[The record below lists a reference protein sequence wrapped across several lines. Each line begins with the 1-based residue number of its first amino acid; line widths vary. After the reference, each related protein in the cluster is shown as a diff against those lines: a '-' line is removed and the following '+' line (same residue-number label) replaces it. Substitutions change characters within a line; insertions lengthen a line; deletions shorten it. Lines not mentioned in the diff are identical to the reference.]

1 MELTEWSWQGY
12 GRKHGAP
19 GIRNRVLVIYT
30 VKCSEFVARRIVEES
45 GHPDV
50 ELVNISYENEE
61 QSIEDMLLEALEEYP
76 DTAGIFCTNE
86 NVTESVLETVG
97 RLEDKEIKIVG
108 FDAGEVQIQA
118 IRDGREYG
126 TVCQNPYG
134 MGYAAVVAALR
145 AASGQTVDNWIDP
158 GYQWVDRN
166 NIDVEENKKYLYL

>member
-1 MELTEWSWQGY
+1 MGAFDKIRSGLPGMDELLNY
-12 GRKHGAP
+12 
-19 GIRNRVLVIYT
+19 IRM
-30 VKCSEFVARRIVEES
+30 
-45 GHPDV
+45 GD
-50 ELVNISYENEE
+50 
-61 QSIEDMLLEALEEYP
+61 
-76 DTAGIFCTNE
+76 
-86 NVTESVLETVG
+86 NVVFSVSD
-97 RLEDKEIKIVG
+97 LEDFKFFAVPFAE
-108 FDAGEVQIQA
+108 QA

>member
-1 MELTEWSWQGY
+1 MWSELGEHLRVSIFGQS
-12 GRKHGAP
+12 HAP
-19 GIRNRVLVIYT
+19 AIGVVMDGLPAGERV
-30 VKCSEFVARRIVEES
+30 
-45 GHPDV
+45 D
-50 ELVNISYENEE
+50 
-61 QSIEDMLLEALEEYP
+61 LEALEEYP
-76 DTAGIFCTNE
+76 DTVGIFCTNE

-108 FDAGEVQIQA
+108 FDAGEAQIQA

-158 GYQWVDRN
+158 GYQWVDRS

>member
-1 MELTEWSWQGY
+1 D
-12 GRKHGAP
+12 
-19 GIRNRVLVIYT
+19 N
-30 VKCSEFVARRIVEES
+30 
-45 GHPDV
+45 HPDV

-134 MGYAAVVAALR
+134 IWCGLR

-158 GYQWVDRN
+158 GYQWVDRS
-166 NIDVEENKKYLYL
+166 NIDVEEKKNICI